1 VIENLTT
8 AKAEARRIATE
19 LRDRCFP
26 TGHGAEDFVAIRFPI
41 SVSPECRI
49 VSGFHPYQS
58 EADIRPLLG
67 RLAGE
72 GWTPSLPVVLGKGSP
87 LMFRRWLPGEPTVAG
102 RWNIQQPPES
112 SPEVQPDV
120 LLVPLLAF
128 DRTGYRLGYGGGFYD
143 RTLDKLRKIKPV
155 VAIGVGF
162 SFQEVESVPHDELD
176 QRLDFV
182 MTDQEIFAC
191 A

>member
-1 VIENLTT
+1 MRDQ
-8 AKAEARRIATE
+8 ACPPDRGASAFAAHRI
-19 LRDRCFP
+19 
-26 TGHGAEDFVAIRFPI
+26 PI
-41 SVSPECRI
+41 NISPGRSV

-72 GWTPSLPVVLGKGSP
+72 GWTPALPIVIGKGLP
-87 LMFRRWLPGEPTVAG
+87 LQFRRWFPGEPTILG
-102 RWNIQQPPES
+102 RWNIQQPLDT
-112 SPEVQPDV
+112 SPLVEPDV

-128 DRTGYRLGYGGGFYD
+128 DRAGYRLGYGGGFYD
-143 RTLDKLRKIKPV
+143 RSLEGLRQRKPIT
-155 VAIGVGF
+155 AIGVGF
-162 SFQEVESVPHDELD
+162 AAQEIAAVPHDRLD

-182 MTDQEIFAC
+182 MTDKEIFAC